1 MHQALVAILPY
12 LTIITINIPL
22 MPKCQEQLCHFFRR
36 YQVGAEVEA
45 QWLAEFALNQEV
57 LGLTP
62 ATSNLFAMKVAVLSF
77 FHSQNTQKINGG
89 RIMAPREKSYTL
101 E

>member
-62 ATSNLFAMKVAVLSF
+62 ATSNLFAMKVAVLSYF
-77 FHSQNTQKINGG
+77 KSSPDSPPQALGHREHSYEQHG
-89 RIMAPREKSYTL
+89 
-101 E
+101 